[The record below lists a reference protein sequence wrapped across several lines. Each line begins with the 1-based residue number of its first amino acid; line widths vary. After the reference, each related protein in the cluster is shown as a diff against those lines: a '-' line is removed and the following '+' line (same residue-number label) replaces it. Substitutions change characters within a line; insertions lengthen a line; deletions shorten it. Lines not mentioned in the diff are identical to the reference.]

1 MASQSIGVT
10 SGQQIKVDYAFGLN
24 SVTTANYTLDAE
36 FRLYRDGVL
45 IATRGLDRV
54 GASAGTQRYPIA
66 NTYVD
71 TAVATGTST
80 YDVRVIITT
89 ATNITSSAAI
99 NRNLNMIA
107 F

>member
-10 SGQQIKVDYAFGLN
+10 AGQNVKVDYGFGLN
-24 SVTTANYTLDAE
+24 SVTTANYTINAE

-45 IATRGLDRV
+45 IDTRGLDRV
-54 GASAGTQRYPIA
+54 AAAAGTQRYPIA

-80 YDVRVIITT
+80 YEVRVIVITG
-89 ATNITSSAAI
+89 TNVTSSAAI